1 MMNAK
6 YSRQVRYSDI
16 RGIDRAG
23 IWAFLWGMREA
34 GANTAAVRAVVRRWE
49 KITGGKYYG

>member
-1 MMNAK
+1 MNAK
-6 YSRQVRYSDI
+6 YSRQVRDSDI

-23 IWAFLWGMREA
+23 IWSFLWGMREA
-34 GANTAAVRAVVRRWE
+34 GADTAAVRSVVRRWE